1 MKDGEV
7 FERGSYEE
15 LIENAGYFRQ
25 MMESYRGTQEKE
37 MRNAEEQA
45 AGAFSLSE
53 KDRDQ
58 MKSVTSE
65 QNFSAKTAQKEEHRE
80 QGAVKKM
87 ST

>member
-1 MKDGEV
+1 
-7 FERGSYEE
+7 
-15 LIENAGYFRQ
+15 
-25 MMESYRGTQEKE
+25 
-37 MRNAEEQA
+37 MRKTEEQA
-45 AGAFSLSE
+45 PEAFSLSE

-65 QNFSAKTAQKEEHRE
+65 QNLSAKTAQKEEHRE